1 MSMTER
7 LPGSEISP
15 ELARVTGRRVIV
27 YSPMIRFRLNPGD
40 RALVAPGDSIVPG
53 MPIAERTPDASLV
66 DVGRLGSAENG
77 RAGRPVRQGRPD
89 KPEKAVADEGPAPI
103 WRENQSDMAAAASNS
118 RFSRA
123 SADASFQLPPQIVA
137 PARNER
143 RRPPVPGKWWVGGD
157 ERRGRPDKG
166 KPAVRAGGTLLF
178 ETNGRWRAAAGE
190 RHEVVE
196 SPVAGV
202 VREACNGVEVTLQ
215 VTGAAL
221 PAAIAA
227 GEPSRGYLD
236 VPRLMDCDLLA
247 SALDVGRSGA
257 VVVAGSRI
265 SAQSI
270 SRARAMSIRG
280 LIAGSVGQGELR
292 DLAASESRQKA
303 SLAPSV
309 PFGLLALDGY
319 QRRPIATPILALL
332 AALAGRE
339 VAIITDPPLL
349 VFDVTEVPLPELS
362 PDWIRV
368 RSGSHAGREGRWLE
382 PVGLWRFRGGIH
394 LEGAVVRF
402 VDETET
408 TIVQVSDLE
417 RFIF

>member
-1 MSMTER
+1 MSATER
-7 LPGSEISP
+7 LPDSVVSP
-15 ELARVTGRRVIV
+15 ELARVAGRRVIV
-27 YSPMIRFRLNPGD
+27 FSPMIRFRLNPGD
-40 RALVAPGDSIVPG
+40 RALVTPGDSIVPG
-53 MPIAERTPDASLV
+53 MPIAERTPDASVV
-66 DVGRLGSAENG
+66 DVGRLELAESP
-77 RAGRPVRQGRPD
+77 RVGRPGRPD
-89 KPEKAVADEGPAPI
+89 KSQKGASDEGPTPI
-103 WRENQSDMAAAASNS
+103 WRENGSDLAGSASNGRYS
-118 RFSRA
+118 RT
-123 SADASFQLPPQIVA
+123 SADASFQLPPPIVA

-143 RRPPVPGKWWVGGD
+143 RHQPVPGKWWVGGD
-157 ERRGRPDKG
+157 ERRDRRDRG
-166 KPAVRAGGTLLF
+166 KPAARFGGTLLF

-190 RHEVVE
+190 RHETVE

-202 VREACNGVEVTLQ
+202 VREARNGVQVTMQ

-221 PAAIAA
+221 PGAIAA

-236 VPRLMDCDLLA
+236 VPRLMDGDLWA

-280 LIAGSVGQGELR
+280 LVAGSVGQGELR

-309 PFGLLALDGY
+309 PFGLLALDGH

-349 VFDVTEVPLPELS
+349 VFDVAEVPLPELP

-368 RSGSHAGREGRWLE
+368 RSGPHAGREGRWLE
-382 PVGLWRFRGGIH
+382 SAGLYRFRGGIH

-402 VDETET
+402 VDETAT
-408 TIVQVSDLE
+408 TVVPVSDLE

>member
-7 LPGSEISP
+7 LPDSVVSP
-15 ELARVTGRRVIV
+15 DLACVAGRRVIV
-27 YSPMIRFRLNPGD
+27 FSPMIRFRLNPGD

-53 MPIAERTPDASLV
+53 MPIAERTPDASVV
-66 DVGRLGSAENG
+66 DVGRLGLAKNG
-77 RAGRPVRQGRPD
+77 RVGRLDKSDKSDKAAGV
-89 KPEKAVADEGPAPI
+89 EGPRLI
-103 WRENQSDMAAAASNS
+103 WREDRSDLAST
-118 RFSRA
+118 
-123 SADASFQLPPQIVA
+123 DASFQPPPPIVA

-157 ERRGRPDKG
+157 ERRGRPSKG
-166 KPAVRAGGTLLF
+166 KPAVRVGGTLLF

-202 VREACNGVEVTLQ
+202 VREARDGVEVTLQ
-215 VTGAAL
+215 VAGAAL
-221 PAAIAA
+221 PGAIAA

-236 VPRLMDCDLLA
+236 LPRLVDGDLWA
-247 SALDVGRSGA
+247 NALDVGRSGA

-280 LIAGSVGQGELR
+280 LVAGSVGQGELR

-309 PFGLLALDGY
+309 PFGLLALDGH

-349 VFDVTEVPLPELS
+349 VFDVAEVPLPELP

-368 RSGSHAGREGRWLE
+368 RSGPHAGREGRWLE
-382 PVGLWRFRGGIH
+382 PAGLYRFRGGIH
-394 LEGAVVRF
+394 LEGAVVLF
-402 VDETET
+402 VDETER
-408 TIVQVSDLE
+408 TILPVSDLE

>member
-1 MSMTER
+1 MSMTEP
-7 LPGSEISP
+7 LPDSP
-15 ELARVTGRRVIV
+15 VSPDLARVAGRRVIV
-27 YSPMIRFRLNPGD
+27 ISPMIRFRLYPGD

-53 MPIAERTPDASLV
+53 MPIAERTPDASVV
-66 DVGRLGSAENG
+66 DVGRLGLVENG
-77 RAGRPVRQGRPD
+77 RVGRLGRSD
-89 KPEKAVADEGPAPI
+89 KSGKAAEVEGPRLI
-103 WRENQSDMAAAASNS
+103 WRDNRSDL
-118 RFSRA
+118 A
-123 SADASFQLPPQIVA
+123 SADDSFQLPPPIVA

-143 RRPPVPGKWWVGGD
+143 RGLPSPGKWWVGGD
-157 ERRGRPDKG
+157 ERRGRPSKG
-166 KPAVRAGGTLLF
+166 KPAVRVGGTLLF

-190 RHEVVE
+190 QHEVVE

-202 VREACNGVEVTLQ
+202 VREARSGVEVTLQ
-215 VTGAAL
+215 VAGAAL
-221 PAAIAA
+221 PGAIAA

-236 VPRLMDCDLLA
+236 LPRLVDGDLWA
-247 SALDVGRSGA
+247 NALDVGRSGA

-280 LIAGSVGQGELR
+280 LVAGSVGQGELR

-309 PFGLLALDGY
+309 PFGLLALDGH

-349 VFDVTEVPLPELS
+349 VFDVAEVPLPELP

-368 RSGSHAGREGRWLE
+368 RSGPHAGREGHWLE
-382 PVGLWRFRGGIH
+382 PAGLHRFRGGIH
-394 LEGAVVRF
+394 LEAAVVRF
-402 VDETET
+402 VDETER
-408 TIVQVSDLE
+408 TILPVSDLE

>member
-1 MSMTER
+1 MS
-7 LPGSEISP
+7 
-15 ELARVTGRRVIV
+15 
-27 YSPMIRFRLNPGD
+27 
-40 RALVAPGDSIVPG
+40 
-53 MPIAERTPDASLV
+53 IAERTPDASLV
-66 DVGRLGSAENG
+66 DVGSLEPAENG
-77 RAGRPVRQGRPD
+77 RVGRPVRSDMPGQAPFND
-89 KPEKAVADEGPAPI
+89 GPTPI
-103 WRENQSDMAAAASNS
+103 WRDDRLDVAATGSNG
-118 RFSRA
+118 RYSRA
-123 SADASFQLPPQIVA
+123 AVDATFQLPPPIVA
-137 PARNER
+137 PVRSER
-143 RRPPVPGKWWVGGD
+143 RGPPVPGKWWVGGD
-157 ERRGRPDKG
+157 ERRYKPNKG
-166 KPAVRAGGTLLF
+166 KPAVRVGGTLLF
-178 ETNGRWRAAAGE
+178 EANGRWHAAAGE

-202 VREACNGVEVTLQ
+202 VREARNGVEVTLQ

-221 PAAIAA
+221 PGAIAA

-236 VPRLMDCDLLA
+236 VPRLVDGDLWA

-309 PFGLLALDGY
+309 PFGLIALDGH
-319 QRRPIATPILALL
+319 QRRPIATPILAML

-339 VAIITDPPLL
+339 VAIMIDPPLL
-349 VFDVTEVPLPELS
+349 VFDVAEVPLPDLP

-368 RSGSHAGREGRWLE
+368 RSGPHAGREGRWLE
-382 PVGLWRFRGGIH
+382 PAGLRRFRGGIH
-394 LEGAVVRF
+394 LEAAVVRF

-408 TIVQVSDLE
+408 TILPVSDLE

>member
-1 MSMTER
+1 VSLTDR
-7 LPGSEISP
+7 VPGLDVSP
-15 ELARVTGRRVIV
+15 ELARVAGRRVIV
-27 YSPMIRFRLNPGD
+27 FSPLIRFRLNPGD
-40 RALVAPGDSIVPG
+40 RALVAPGDSIVAG

-66 DVGRLGSAENG
+66 DVGRISEASENGRVSRLGRLAASDGVSGASGGSAES
-77 RAGRPVRQGRPD
+77 
-89 KPEKAVADEGPAPI
+89 I
-103 WRENQSDMAAAASNS
+103 WRENGHDLSRGGLKISAARAAEL
-118 RFSRA
+118 A
-123 SADASFQLPPQIVA
+123 SKLPPPIVA
-137 PARNER
+137 PPRQER
-143 RRPPVPGKWWVGGD
+143 RRPPVPGKWWIGGD
-157 ERRGRPDKG
+157 DRRDRPDKG
-166 KPAVRAGGTLLF
+166 KPAVRVGGTLLF

-202 VREACNGVEVTLQ
+202 IREARNGVEVTMQ

-221 PAAIAA
+221 PGAIAA

-236 VPRLMDCDLLA
+236 VPRLTDGDLWA

-309 PFGLLALDGY
+309 PFGLLALDGH
-319 QRRPIATPILALL
+319 QRRPIATPVLALL

-349 VFDVTEVPLPELS
+349 VFDVAEVPLPELP

-368 RSGSHAGREGRWLE
+368 RSGPHAGREGRWLE
-382 PVGLWRFRGGIH
+382 PAGLYRFRGGIH

-408 TIVQVSDLE
+408 TILPVADLE

>member
-1 MSMTER
+1 MSVTER
-7 LPGSEISP
+7 LPDSVVSP
-15 ELARVTGRRVIV
+15 ELARVAGRRVIV
-27 YSPMIRFRLNPGD
+27 FSPMIRFRLNPGD

-53 MPIAERTPDASLV
+53 MPIAERTPDASVV
-66 DVGRLGSAENG
+66 DVGRLGLAENG
-77 RAGRPVRQGRPD
+77 RVGRLGKSDKSDKAAGV
-89 KPEKAVADEGPAPI
+89 EGPGLI
-103 WRENQSDMAAAASNS
+103 WRENRSDLAST
-118 RFSRA
+118 
-123 SADASFQLPPQIVA
+123 DASFQLPPPIVA

-157 ERRGRPDKG
+157 ERRGRPSKG
-166 KPAVRAGGTLLF
+166 KPAVRVGGTLLF

-202 VREACNGVEVTLQ
+202 VREARDGVEVTLQ
-215 VTGAAL
+215 VAGAAL
-221 PAAIAA
+221 PGAIAA

-236 VPRLMDCDLLA
+236 LPRLVDGDLWA
-247 SALDVGRSGA
+247 NALDVGRSGA

-280 LIAGSVGQGELR
+280 LVAGSVGQGELR

-309 PFGLLALDGY
+309 PFGLLALDGH

-349 VFDVTEVPLPELS
+349 VFDVAEVPLPELP

-368 RSGSHAGREGRWLE
+368 RSGPHAGREGRWLE
-382 PVGLWRFRGGIH
+382 PAGLYRFRGGIH

-402 VDETET
+402 VDETER
-408 TIVQVSDLE
+408 TILPVSDLE